1 MPLISTDNVSKV
13 CSGLLVLPSLSIPG
27 SCARKSVAETVMCHS
42 LLISSLCRKRTDV
55 YVFLHHRVM
64 DR

>member
-1 MPLISTDNVSKV
+1 MPLISTGNVSKV
-13 CSGLLVLPSLSIPG
+13 RSRLLVLPSLFITG

-42 LLISSLCRKRTDV
+42 LLISSLCRKLTV
-55 YVFLHHRVM
+55 FYVFLHDRIM